1 MTKIL
6 VIMAVFDEK
15 NYFPTYAV
23 RASYLKKI
31 FAYDMEPIFLP
42 TIAPSELIKE
52 NYEKCSGVLL
62 MGGKDINPSHYG
74 SSFDPKTDIEDA
86 LRDEV
91 ELYIARLAIKDQ
103 KPFLGICRGCQI
115 LNVAQG
121 GTLIQHIPEKFEN
134 EQHGISEG
142 GNYDDLRKS
151 AHSNKININRDSN
164 LGNLLNKSEAV
175 VACGHHQAVDK
186 IGKDL
191 KITAK
196 SQLGVVEAIEHV
208 DPNYFCLGV
217 QFHPEVYEDNEL
229 EIIFTSFF
237 EACKKWKK

>member
-6 VIMAVFDEK
+6 VIMAVLDEK
-15 NYFPTYAV
+15 NYFPTHAI

-31 FAYDMEPIFLP
+31 FAYDVEPVFLP
-42 TIAPSELIKE
+42 TITPIELIKK

-62 MGGKDINPSHYG
+62 MGGDDINPSLYNSLFH
-74 SSFDPKTDIEDA
+74 SKTETGDS

-91 ELYIARLAIKDQ
+91 EIEITRLSVKDR

-115 LNVAQG
+115 LNVAQD
-121 GTLIQHIPEKFEN
+121 GTLIQHIPEKFSG

-142 GNYDDLRKS
+142 GNYDDLRNS
-151 AHSNKININRDSN
+151 AQSNIINIETNSN
-164 LGNLLNKSEAV
+164 FANLLNKSQAT

-186 IGKDL
+186 IGRDL
-191 KITAK
+191 KVVAT
-196 SQLGVVEAIEHV
+196 SNLGVVEAIEHI

-217 QFHPEVYEDNEL
+217 QFHPEVYENDEL
-229 EIIFTSFF
+229 EAIFKIFF
-237 EACKKWKK
+237 EACKNWKK